1 MPEKQIFEIPQ
12 QLRELAQK
20 NVEQARAA
28 YGQFMDAMTQAV
40 SAWSSA
46 SSDTVTSAFKAVQDG
61 AIRFAKENA
70 EAGFALANELT
81 KAKDLQDVLRLQS
94 SFAQKHM
101 PPPMQSVAS
110 PFLALRFCISC
121 NSVVRMRAP
130 EAPMGWPMAIA
141 PPLTLTLL
149 ASKPRS
155 LFTAKACAAKASLA
169 STRSRSLSFQPAFS
183 SALREAGIG
192 PEPMLIAFDAIGE
205 HDKADDQHY

>member
-28 YGQFMDAMTQAV
+28 YGQFMDAMAQAV

-46 SSDTVTSAFKAVQDG
+46 SSDTVTSGFKAVQDG

-94 SFAQKHM
+94 SFAQKQM
-101 PPPMQSVAS
+101 ETYARQAQELGRLMA
-110 PFLALRFCISC
+110 
-121 NSVVRMRAP
+121 
-130 EAPMGWPMAIA
+130 EA
-141 PPLTLTLL
+141 
-149 ASKPRS
+149 
-155 LFTAKACAAKASLA
+155 
-169 STRSRSLSFQPAFS
+169 TRSAMPKS
-183 SALREAGIG
+183 
-192 PEPMLIAFDAIGE
+192 
-205 HDKADDQHY
+205 

>member
-1 MPEKQIFEIPQ
+1 VTSPRDRRTAAVRSDPFVPPLGAIDLIADEVALRAPGLAFSTSSNWEETMPEKQIFEIPQ

-94 SFAQKHM
+94 SFAQKQM
-101 PPPMQSVAS
+101 ESYARQAQELGRLMA
-110 PFLALRFCISC
+110 
-121 NSVVRMRAP
+121 
-130 EAPMGWPMAIA
+130 EA
-141 PPLTLTLL
+141 
-149 ASKPRS
+149 
-155 LFTAKACAAKASLA
+155 
-169 STRSRSLSFQPAFS
+169 TRSAMPKS
-183 SALREAGIG
+183 
-192 PEPMLIAFDAIGE
+192 
-205 HDKADDQHY
+205 